1 MATTT
6 KPRAGSTIK
15 KKSAATAT
23 ATALNELPLSNIQ
36 NKQQQQQQ
44 QQQQRQVS
52 IDSLTR
58 DLDNFHI
65 RCVSAGDKENLSK
78 PLSASP
84 GHTANPAVA
93 STAPQVI
100 PSVRTCGLTR
110 EADESDTS
118 DDFETN
124 NTLARASQHLPSNQE
139 QLAKHQAGQFEWLLS
154 IPVDNE
160 KLANVRGLVDDS
172 HDDDDADP
180 RRLGEQ
186 KRIIFGCNLLR
197 RGSESSGAQP
207 AQCQT
212 DGGAN
217 VYTLIAT
224 RLDGEEDDTT
234 TMPELTPVEEPVV
247 EALQSEV
254 NGDVEVNVKEAK
266 SHEQIFDSH
275 PSTPVSKIEAAIDAV
290 DRLEEQIEQL
300 TLETQPKSATA
311 KTNGMTTKSTPIK
324 RATSVK
330 VASTSKSAIDRK
342 SAMTPTREQLQ
353 DNGKPSTPTPG
364 TTARKVPRPAS
375 LNPPKPLAKSSK
387 PPTIPSFELP
397 GEAVARRLKE
407 QREARL
413 SQQISPE
420 QAASVAADAAKT
432 ASPSSSSSSLL
443 SREPKFKSSKP
454 PTRPTFELPGEAI
467 SRRKREQ
474 HEAKLRAE
482 EEEMRRRREF
492 KARPMPRAS
501 IIGTPSTL
509 PRDTVASLARINK
522 QRQAQ
527 AQAEPNK
534 EEESGM
540 TGMKKR
546 HSIAV
551 LGASSSSQTVTRGRT
566 NTNASQLSQ
575 AGATTATTTNSSRA
589 TSASGSVRDRRAST
603 AASTVSNGSVENG
616 LLQHPRDSKEA
627 VAAARKEAAERSRM
641 MSRLW
646 AEKRKAKEGAV
657 NGQANGVKV

>member
-1 MATTT
+1 M
-6 KPRAGSTIK
+6 
-15 KKSAATAT
+15 
-23 ATALNELPLSNIQ
+23 
-36 NKQQQQQQ
+36 
-44 QQQQRQVS
+44 
-52 IDSLTR
+52 
-58 DLDNFHI
+58 
-65 RCVSAGDKENLSK
+65 
-78 PLSASP
+78 
-84 GHTANPAVA
+84 
-93 STAPQVI
+93 
-100 PSVRTCGLTR
+100 
-110 EADESDTS
+110 
-118 DDFETN
+118 
-124 NTLARASQHLPSNQE
+124 
-139 QLAKHQAGQFEWLLS
+139 
-154 IPVDNE
+154 
-160 KLANVRGLVDDS
+160 RGLVDDS

-254 NGDVEVNVKEAK
+254 NGGVEVNAK
-266 SHEQIFDSH
+266 AKGHEQVFDSH
-275 PSTPVSKIEAAIDAV
+275 PSTPVSRIEAAVDAV
-290 DRLEEQIEQL
+290 DRLEEQIERL
-300 TLETQPKSATA
+300 TLETQPKSTA
-311 KTNGMTTKSTPIK
+311 SSKTNVAATKSTPIK

-330 VASTSKSAIDRK
+330 VVSTSKSAIDRK
-342 SAMTPTREQLQ
+342 STMTPTREELQ
-353 DNGKPSTPTPG
+353 DNSKPSTPTPG
-364 TTARKVPRPAS
+364 ATARKVPRPAS

-387 PPTIPSFELP
+387 PATIPSFELP

-420 QAASVAADAAKT
+420 QAASVAAAAAKA

-474 HEAKLRAE
+474 HEAKLKAE

-501 IIGTPSTL
+501 IIGTPSTM

-527 AQAEPNK
+527 AFAEAEANK
-534 EEESGM
+534 EDSGM
-540 TGMKKR
+540 TGVKKR

-551 LGASSSSQTVTRGRT
+551 LGTSSSSSSSLSSSQTVTRGRT
-566 NTNASQLSQ
+566 DTNASQLSQ
-575 AGATTATTTNSSRA
+575 IGATTATTTNSSRA

-616 LLQHPRDSKEA
+616 LLQHQPRDSKEA

-646 AEKRKAKEGAV
+646 AEKRKAKEGAAV